1 MWARDEAAR
10 FRRTVAQVNVG
21 SGALA
26 VVVLAVIAFHAEL
39 LIRLT
44 VGVHFSD
51 AAGPLVLQ
59 TLGVSVFLF
68 GIALRPALFSMGLQ
82 MRFLQIVTLSTVCF
96 YGTLLLAVPAVGI
109 YGASLAHIVYNLV
122 WLVAMQAAL
131 LQGMKQAPSG
141 QVAGG

>member
-1 MWARDEAAR
+1 
-10 FRRTVAQVNVG
+10 
-21 SGALA
+21 
-26 VVVLAVIAFHAEL
+26 
-39 LIRLT
+39 
-44 VGVHFSD
+44 
-51 AAGPLVLQ
+51 
-59 TLGVSVFLF
+59 
-68 GIALRPALFSMGLQ
+68 MGLQ
-82 MRFLQIVTLSTVCF
+82 MRFLQIVTLSTACF